1 MNGLNR
7 LREGRHV
14 VSGVFIFLLLG
25 IFAVFSTVMVLFSAQ
40 FYRATV
46 DQTTRHN
53 EERVLYH
60 YVVNA
65 VRGNDAGGSVAVR
78 EEAGLPVLSLGW
90 EADGD
95 RYETRI
101 YCHDGALRELFT
113 DAADPFD
120 PEDGEVICPAEGFIP
135 VMEDGLLTLT
145 LTDGRGETRTIHMA
159 LRCGEAGT

>member
-25 IFAVFSTVMVLFSAQ
+25 IFAIFSTVMVLFSAQ
-40 FYRATV
+40 FYRVTV
-46 DQTTRHN
+46 DETSRHN

-60 YVVNA
+60 YVINA
-65 VRGNDAGGSVAVR
+65 VRGNDAEGSVIVR

-101 YCHDGALRELFT
+101 YCHDCALRELFA
-113 DAADPFD
+113 DAAEPFD
-120 PEDGEVICPAEGFIP
+120 PEYGEVICAAEAFIP
-135 VMEDGLLTLT
+135 VMENGLLTMAI
-145 LTDGRGETRTIHMA
+145 TDSQGETRTIHMA

>member
-40 FYRATV
+40 FYRGTV
-46 DQTTRHN
+46 DQTNRHN
-53 EERVLYH
+53 EDRVLIH
-60 YVVNA
+60 YVINA
-65 VRGNDAGGSVAVR
+65 VRGSDAAGSVTVA
-78 EEAGLPVLSLGW
+78 EEAGLPVLSLGM

-95 RYETRI
+95 RYETKI
-101 YCHDGALRELFT
+101 YCYDGALRELFM
-113 DAADPFD
+113 DAAEPFD
-120 PEDGEVICPAEGFIP
+120 PEYGEVICPAEAFTP
-135 VMEDGLLTLT
+135 VMEGGLLTMT
-145 LTDGRGETRTIHMA
+145 LTNSRGEIQTVHMA